1 MAGRSGRCSR
11 RSVLA
16 AAPIMR
22 VLLTAQFAGERNRLY
37 LALSAIM
44 LMNLPP
50 KSYRR

>member
-1 MAGRSGRCSR
+1 
-11 RSVLA
+11 V
-16 AAPIMR
+16 R
-22 VLLTAQFAGERNRLY
+22 VLLMTQFAGERNRLY